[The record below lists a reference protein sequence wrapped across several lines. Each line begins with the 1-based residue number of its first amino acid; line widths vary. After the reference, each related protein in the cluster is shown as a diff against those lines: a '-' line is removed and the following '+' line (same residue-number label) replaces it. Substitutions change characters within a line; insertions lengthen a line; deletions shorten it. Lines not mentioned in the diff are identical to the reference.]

1 MRFFPPTF
9 GRTLQPFL
17 LPPPFLPQ
25 GSFPLSVLFPFLGLK
40 LHLLKSNKCPFV
52 GGGGGTEKMAQLRRA
67 KMGLGCPVGCR
78 RRRVRRGDNGR
89 RVGEGGRKEARRK
102 RQKEEEE
109 EAPLLFYFFLLLFL
123 CAPLIR
129 VSTFPSFLLL
139 KAPLR
144 FFPPPPPLRSRDS
157 KEKDCWTAPLRRGRN
172 VPRGEEKDEKSF
184 FVLPRR
190 PFLGPWRKPREASAR
205 AAIGDAWSG
214 GGWQ

>member
-1 MRFFPPTF
+1 
-9 GRTLQPFL
+9 
-17 LPPPFLPQ
+17 
-25 GSFPLSVLFPFLGLK
+25 
-40 LHLLKSNKCPFV
+40 
-52 GGGGGTEKMAQLRRA
+52 MAQLRRA
-67 KMGLGCPVGCR
+67 KMGLGCPVGVRR

-144 FFPPPPPLRSRDS
+144 FFPPPPLRSRDS

-184 FVLPRR
+184 FVFPRR

-214 GGWQ
+214 GGGQ